1 MASMTCLP
9 FISCSSSG
17 RSHLLGAVSS
27 LLPTSRYCS
36 TLPDSSSSSSSSGIP
51 FSLSLSASLLS
62 GTRGSRRKGFR
73 RLGVASAS
81 MAGSPPKTVLVTGAG
96 GRTGSIVYK
105 KLKERS
111 DHYTARGLVRSAESK
126 EKVGGSDDV
135 YVGDIRDAESIVPA
149 IQGIDALVILTSA
162 VPKMKPGFDP
172 SKGERPEF
180 YFEEG
185 SFPEQVDWIGQK
197 NQIDAAKAAGVKQI
211 VLVGS
216 MGGTN
221 LNHPLNSLGNGNILV
236 WKRKAEQYLAD
247 SGLPYTIIRAGGL
260 QDKEGGIR
268 ELLVGK
274 DDELLQTETRTIAR
288 ADVAEV
294 CLQALQYEEAQFKAF
309 DLASKPEGTGTPT
322 TDFKALF
329 SQITTRF

>member
-1 MASMTCLP
+1 MAMTTTTTLFHSLIPANSYKPKAAASSFVSLP
-9 FISCSSSG
+9 RSSIQSSSP
-17 RSHLLGAVSS
+17 SS
-27 LLPTSRYCS
+27 LQSRSLVSDSTSVY
-36 TLPDSSSSSSSSGIP
+36 G
-51 FSLSLSASLLS
+51 
-62 GTRGSRRKGFR
+62 RRKFNENLR
-73 RLGVASAS
+73 RVSVIVSA
-81 MAGSPPKTVLVTGAG
+81 AGATEPLTVLVTGAG
-96 GRTGSIVYK
+96 GRTGQIVYK

-111 DHYTARGLVRSAESK
+111 NQFVARGLVRTKESK
-126 EKVGGSDDV
+126 EKIGGEDEV
-135 YVGDIRDAESIVPA
+135 FIGDIRNPEA
-149 IQGIDALVILTSA
+149 IASAVEGIDALVILTSA
-162 VPKMKPGFDP
+162 VPQMKPGFDP
-172 SKGERPEF
+172 SKGGRPEF

-185 SFPEQVDWIGQK
+185 AYPEQVDWIGQK

-221 LNHPLNSLGNGNILV
+221 INHPLNSIGNANILV

-247 SGLPYTIIRAGGL
+247 SGIPYTIIRAGGL

-274 DDELLQTETRTIAR
+274 DDELLETETRTIAR

-294 CLQALQYEEAQFKAF
+294 CVQALQHEEAKSKAL

-322 TDFKALF
+322 KDFKALF
-329 SQITTRF
+329 AQVTTKF